1 MDSQILRLLIISLL
15 ITVSFCLTT
24 PLANFTGTLPSF
36 PQAQV
41 IGPFDFTGYPGPAL
55 IEIQA
60 VSSVIVCVTP
70 LGYISSNLGSGCPN
84 PIYFDYNT
92 PAPVNEFLLFLD
104 DFSMNF
110 IGQEA
115 QNQIKR
121 RPQQFDVAPFTPLS
135 YNVSLLQNTPY
146 YVSIGLVEDVGNNET
161 LATVEDFVLTNMF
174 SPCGAGSVPD
184 PTYDGIGNNQCQEI
198 QAQLAPNTSHTLHVT
213 NNDSTLISFDVTEFS
228 YEAQLDFHIFEPD
241 YDLTIYIAFNFA
253 PSETN
258 YDFFFSNSSQGFNF
272 AESDFLGDFK
282 IHSFSHVIN
291 NPKTGTYYALITSNS
306 LNDTNFNVEF
316 NTSDCNPT
324 ANDCG
329 TYNITTYGSTDIEV
343 MNITFTTLAQYL
355 AVVGE
360 SLIFGI
366 DVNNTGSAFVQ
377 MDVNSIPTGTP
388 NNGTLNVTSSYQYT
402 VNTSVV
408 LNLDTP
414 NQQNN
419 FVFALVNADTFAQ
432 TAFTALVWT
441 GSQCPGNCS
450 SNGNCDV
457 TTTLCTCNKGFNG
470 RYCQTKNSSHK
481 KLSTLYII
489 LIIIGS
495 AIVLAIL
502 IGVPVALFL
511 NNRKKA
517 RYERV

>member
-24 PLANFTGTLPSF
+24 PLVNFAGTLPSF
-36 PQAQV
+36 PQAKV
-41 IGPFDFTGYPGPAL
+41 LGPFNFTGYPGPAN

-70 LGYISSNLGSGCPN
+70 LGFINNNLGSSCPN
-84 PIYFDYNT
+84 PIYFDYNS
-92 PAPVNEFLLFLD
+92 PAPINEFLLFLD

-121 RPQQFDVAPFTPLS
+121 RPQQYDVAPFTPLS
-135 YNVSLLQNTPY
+135 ANVSLIQNTPY
-146 YVSIGLVEDVGNNET
+146 YVSIGLAEDVGNNET
-161 LATVEDFVLTNMF
+161 LASVEDFVLTNLF
-174 SPCGAGSVPD
+174 SQCGAGSVPN
-184 PTYDGIGNNQCQEI
+184 PTYDGTGTKCEELS
-198 QAQLAPNTSHTLHVT
+198 AQLAPNTSSSHLLFVKPEKPL
-213 NNDSTLISFDVTEFS
+213 LISFDVSEFS
-228 YEAQLDFHIFEPD
+228 YAAQLDFHIYERE
-241 YDLTIYIAFNFA
+241 YNLTIYFAFNFA

-258 YDFFFSNSSQGFNF
+258 YQFKVSNSSTG
-272 AESDFLGDFK
+272 ALLDESEFLGDLGQ
-282 IHSFSHVIN
+282 SFSYVIK
-291 NPKTGTYYALITSNS
+291 NPKTGTYYALVTSV
-306 LNDTNFNVEF
+306 LNETSFNVEF

-343 MNITFTTLAQYL
+343 LNITFTNSAQYL
-355 AVVGE
+355 AVVGD
-360 SLIFGI
+360 SLLFGI

-377 MDVNSIPTGTP
+377 MDVNSIPTG
-388 NNGTLNVTSSYQYT
+388 NLNITSSYQYN
-402 VNTSVV
+402 VNTSLV
-408 LNLDTP
+408 LNLQTP
-414 NQQNN
+414 SQQNN
-419 FVFALVNADTFAQ
+419 FVFALLNADTFAQ

-441 GSQCPGNCS
+441 GSICPGNCS
-450 SNGNCDV
+450 SNGNCNPS
-457 TTTLCTCNKGFNG
+457 TTLCTCNSGFNG